1 MKKPLRSAVPIAPR
15 PTVSPPGERWVMLM
29 PNLPGKASSERV
41 KIWRRLQSIGAIAVR
56 PSVYV
61 LPAKEPHLE
70 TFQWV
75 SREIV
80 ELGGQ
85 AALCEGSFVDGV
97 TDDEIRRRFNEVRSA
112 DYTALAE
119 ASREVAKSLKRK
131 RVERDEL
138 AAIEVQIARLRHRLD
153 EVVAID
159 FCGAPGREG
168 VEGLVDGL
176 ARAVESHRGPKHR
189 PGRLARAARPI
200 GATWTTRTGVHV
212 DRIACAWLITR
223 FVDPNARLK
232 FVPAK
237 GYVPEPG
244 ELRFDMFEAEFTHI
258 GDRCSFEVILERM
271 GIDDPALH
279 AIAEIVHDID
289 VRDEKFARPEV
300 DGVRSQITGVCAT
313 HREDLARIAAATPL
327 FEALHGFF
335 SLRSKRG
342 DHT

>member
-1 MKKPLRSAVPIAPR
+1 
-15 PTVSPPGERWVMLM
+15 
-29 PNLPGKASSERV
+29 
-41 KIWRRLQSIGAIAVR
+41 
-56 PSVYV
+56 V
-61 LPAKEPHLE
+61 LPAKEPHIE

-119 ASREVAKSLKRK
+119 TSREVAKSLKRK
-131 RVERDEL
+131 RLDADEL
-138 AAIEVQIARLRHRLD
+138 AAIDAQIAKLRTKLA

-168 VEGLVDGL
+168 VEGLVDSLVRGL
-176 ARAVESHRGPKHR
+176 DGHRRPKAGSDRLERAPR
-189 PGRLARAARPI
+189 PA
-200 GATWTTRTGVHV
+200 GATWVTRTGVHV

-223 FVDPNARLK
+223 FVDPRARLK

-237 GYVPEPG
+237 GYVPELG
-244 ELRFDMFEAEFTHI
+244 ELRFDMFEAEFTHV

-300 DGVRSQITGVCAT
+300 EGVRSQITGVCAI

-335 SLRSKRG
+335 SIRTKKGNDRRTTSLGSVS
-342 DHT
+342 